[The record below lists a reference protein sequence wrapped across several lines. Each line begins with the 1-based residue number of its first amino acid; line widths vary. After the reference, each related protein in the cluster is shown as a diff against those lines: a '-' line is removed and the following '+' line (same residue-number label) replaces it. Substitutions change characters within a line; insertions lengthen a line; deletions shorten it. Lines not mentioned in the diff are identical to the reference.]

1 MGAASVE
8 IGSAPSIARHL
19 AFVIP
24 AGDRERVWPV
34 FAGRAVRLDD
44 AQCMMLDATALSILP
59 IMMAPLLGG
68 AFALLSVQLARGCLE
83 GVLQPRVLSVP
94 ASAVVGLR
102 QTGQRLTSI
111 PIPALMDGIPDRMRS
126 PRIVGSPCTV
136 IDAQMDRLIA
146 RFVVQHADRGPT
158 VRIRLSPALSPS
170 QRGPADAVANL
181 GGGHA
186 GTVKPHPVVGSCV
199 GCGSESDRAP
209 DASLP
214 WVRRGCERA

>member
-1 MGAASVE
+1 MGAVSVE

-94 ASAVVGLR
+94 ASAVGPHQQGAVVVCVR
-102 QTGQRLTSI
+102 
-111 PIPALMDGIPDRMRS
+111 PANG
-126 PRIVGSPCTV
+126 
-136 IDAQMDRLIA
+136 
-146 RFVVQHADRGPT
+146 
-158 VRIRLSPALSPS
+158 
-170 QRGPADAVANL
+170 
-181 GGGHA
+181 
-186 GTVKPHPVVGSCV
+186 
-199 GCGSESDRAP
+199 
-209 DASLP
+209 
-214 WVRRGCERA
+214 

>member
-1 MGAASVE
+1 MRLALRGILLLSSRREIAS
-8 IGSAPSIARHL
+8 GFGLCLP
-19 AFVIP
+19 
-24 AGDRERVWPV
+24 
-34 FAGRAVRLDD
+34 GRAVRLDD
-44 AQCMMLDATALSILP
+44 AQCIMLDATALSILP
-59 IMMAPLLGG
+59 IMMAPL
-68 AFALLSVQLARGCLE
+68 SVQIARGCLE
-83 GVLQPRVLSVP
+83 GVLQSRVLSVP
-94 ASAVVGLR
+94 ASAGGPHQQGAVVGLR

-158 VRIRLSPALSPS
+158 VRIRLPPALGPS

-186 GTVKPHPVVGSCV
+186 GRVKPHPVVGSCV

>member
-1 MGAASVE
+1 MRLALRGILLLSSRREIAS
-8 IGSAPSIARHL
+8 GFGLCLP
-19 AFVIP
+19 
-24 AGDRERVWPV
+24 
-34 FAGRAVRLDD
+34 GRAVRLDD
-44 AQCMMLDATALSILP
+44 AQCIMLDATASILP

-68 AFALLSVQLARGCLE
+68 ALALLPVQLARGCLE

-94 ASAVVGLR
+94 ASAVGPHQQGAVVGLR

-158 VRIRLSPALSPS
+158 VRIRLPPALSPS